1 MECAAAMDW
10 INPTATLVASFAG
23 AWAAFKLQSMEKAR
37 DTQQANV
44 TAINRVL
51 TTLMQQANTLKL
63 YQRDHINPFRD
74 HGGRHLAIRATL
86 PYELDTL
93 SFDLESLRF
102 FASKAERQIIFELS
116 IEERRFVEALKAI
129 NARSELLLEKV
140 EPKLAAAGFLD
151 GGEYEK
157 KDFIAALGQPLYNA
171 LERLT
176 NDVVFHVDRNNDS
189 ILEMKDRIRSIAKLR
204 FPRERFIDFDL
215 PDDCPAP

>member
-1 MECAAAMDW
+1 MDW

-93 SFDLESLRF
+93 SFDLESLSF

-116 IEERRFVEALKAI
+116 IE
-129 NARSELLLEKV
+129 RSSPNSPPLAFSTAASTKRKTSLQLLGSLCTT
-140 EPKLAAAGFLD
+140 P
-151 GGEYEK
+151 
-157 KDFIAALGQPLYNA
+157 
-171 LERLT
+171 
-176 NDVVFHVDRNNDS
+176 
-189 ILEMKDRIRSIAKLR
+189 
-204 FPRERFIDFDL
+204 
-215 PDDCPAP
+215 